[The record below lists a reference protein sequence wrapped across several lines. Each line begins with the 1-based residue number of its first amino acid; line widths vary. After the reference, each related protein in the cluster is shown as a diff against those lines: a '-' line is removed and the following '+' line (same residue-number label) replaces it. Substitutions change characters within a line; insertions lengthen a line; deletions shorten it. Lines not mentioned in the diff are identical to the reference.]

1 MLYTNPL
8 VGQFTSLNEAYV
20 SRRVELVRN
29 EDDQESGA

>member
-8 VGQFTSLNEAYV
+8 VRQFTSLNEADV